1 MKQIVETRKNI
12 GRHIARVALGAFFVF
27 AGVAHLTF
35 GRRAFRAQVPN
46 WVPATKDQTVVWSGY
61 LEIMLGLLTL
71 MRSKPDPRLGYTIGV
86 FLIAVFP
93 GNWAQYKNQRNAFG
107 LNTDRARFVRLLF
120 QPLLIWLALYSMG
133 AMTTKKFRKL
143 TH

>member
-12 GRHIARVALGAFFVF
+12 GRHIVRVALGAFFVF

-71 MRSKPDPRLGYTIGV
+71 TRSKPDPRLGYTIGV

-143 TH
+143 TY